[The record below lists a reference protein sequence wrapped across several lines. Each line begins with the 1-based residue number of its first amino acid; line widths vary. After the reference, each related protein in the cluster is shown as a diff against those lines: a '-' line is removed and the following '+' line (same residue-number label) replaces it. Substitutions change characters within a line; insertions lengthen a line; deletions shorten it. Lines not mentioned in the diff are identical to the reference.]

1 MELLLLLLLLFLF
14 TNYKTHNKDILTTN
28 DSLFII
34 KCYGSFQDSTF
45 VYLALEYVPGG
56 ELHRLIYHRK
66 AFSLDMSIFYAAGE
80 TCLSVVVVCL
90 LRDKCCIVSSVQV
103 LNK

>member
-1 MELLLLLLLLFLF
+1 N
-14 TNYKTHNKDILTTN
+14 TQKDILTTN
-28 DSLFII
+28 DSPFII

-80 TCLSVVVVCL
+80 TCCLLLLLSVVVCCCL
-90 LRDKCCIVSSVQV
+90 LLLLLLLLSVV
-103 LNK
+103 ER